1 MAHFG
6 FENDVRSATKI
17 EMSLAKA
24 PPMRWERK
32 LTDGHSNTGSKSNA
46 LKSPLKPLQQQNI
59 GHSKTPGKT
68 PLKVLKVPGDQSK
81 FTIMQ
86 TLPVVVEQC
95 MLSSDCKSGLK
106 SDRGFSF
113 FLFYTNI

>member
-6 FENDVRSATKI
+6 FENDVTSATKI

-32 LTDGHSNTGSKSNA
+32 MTDGRPNTGSKNNA

-68 PLKVLKVPGDQSK
+68 PLKVSKTTGDQSK
-81 FTIMQ
+81 SSFTLQ
-86 TLPVVVEQC
+86 NVVTCICGVVHA
-95 MLSSDCKSGLK
+95 L
-106 SDRGFSF
+106 
-113 FLFYTNI
+113 I